1 MTEEPRN
8 TGKESLLKSFT
19 DLEKAT
25 IVQEVTDTFTQ
36 LIEAINRKDAAA
48 WEIFYSKQAF
58 VSAAAGGDV
67 FPTRTD
73 WVQAITSNFSM
84 RERQQ
89 VEVHSVQ
96 VIPLAS
102 DTALLTS
109 RESATMK
116 LNSGESSR
124 SRHVFTMI
132 WKKENEGWRI
142 LHSHESWV
150 DEPIR

>member
-1 MTEEPRN
+1 LE
-8 TGKESLLKSFT
+8 SFT

-25 IVQEVTDTFTQ
+25 IIQEVTDTFTQ
-36 LIEAINRKDAAA
+36 LIEAINRKDIAA

-73 WVQAITSNFSM
+73 WIQAITSNFSM

-89 VEVHSVQ
+89 VEVHSLQ

-102 DTALLTS
+102 DTVLLTS
-109 RESATMK
+109 QQSAMMTLK
-116 LNSGESSR
+116 SGESTQY
-124 SRHVFTMI
+124 RHVFTMI

-150 DEPIR
+150 DDPIR

>member
-1 MTEEPRN
+1 M
-8 TGKESLLKSFT
+8 KSFT
-19 DLEKAT
+19 DLGKTT
-25 IVQEVTDTFTQ
+25 IVQEVTEKFTQ

-48 WEIFYSKQAF
+48 WETFYSKEAF

-73 WVQAITSNFSM
+73 WVQTITSNFSI

-89 VEVHSVQ
+89 VEVCSVE
-96 VIPLAS
+96 VVPLAL

-109 RESATMK
+109 RESAMMHLK
-116 LNSGESSR
+116 SGESIK

-132 WKKENEGWRI
+132 WKKEIEGWRI

-150 DEPIR
+150 DEPVR